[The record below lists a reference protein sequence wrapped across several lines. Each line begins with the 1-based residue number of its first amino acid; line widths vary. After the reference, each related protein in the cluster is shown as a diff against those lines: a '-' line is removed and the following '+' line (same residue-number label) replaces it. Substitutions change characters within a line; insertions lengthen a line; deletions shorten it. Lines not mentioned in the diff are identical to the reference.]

1 MTPCGPASRLPS
13 GRGSRKAR
21 RTPPLAEHEADGGW
35 AMDRVGRPSYGDD
48 GVSLDGAAYGWDTN
62 RLHIW
67 REANVLLAAG
77 ALGVTATDAEA
88 LERWEAIA
96 RAMDARAADR

>member
-1 MTPCGPASRLPS
+1 
-13 GRGSRKAR
+13 
-21 RTPPLAEHEADGGW
+21 
-35 AMDRVGRPSYGDD
+35 MDRVGRPSYGDD